1 MNLGLEA
8 HHAFPKGSS
17 REITHYML
25 SNLCSLCVPCHR
37 YAQTDG
43 AEEFHKFWKGEI
55 GVEDYG
61 VLEKLSKVGPKM
73 DLKMYDDLIRLY
85 SSSV

>member
-37 YAQTDG
+37 YAQTHE
-43 AEEFHKFWKGEI
+43 AEFHAFWKSEI

-61 VLEKLSKVGPKM
+61 DLESLSNVAPKM
-73 DLKMYDDLIRLY
+73 NLEMYDDLITLY
-85 SSSV
+85 RSSI